1 MKQRR
6 LISFDWALKRL
17 LRSKA
22 NFEILE
28 GFLSELLRED
38 VLIVEILESESNK
51 ETRNDKF
58 NRVDLKIKN
67 SRGEMIIVELQ
78 YEREWDYLQRL
89 LFSTAKTI
97 TEHMTEGMTYANVV
111 KVITISI
118 LYFDLGRGSDYIYVG
133 NTTFRGLHTREELG
147 LDEGQKALFQRPSI
161 AALFPEHYLIKVRNF
176 DDIARDTLDEWV
188 YFLKNS
194 DIRDDFTARGLKKAK
209 ERLDVLQLPESER
222 KAYERYQEDL
232 HDQASFVFSTYGA
245 GKWEERLEGLQ
256 EGRQEG
262 EQIGELKGKT
272 EMLTRLLQ
280 RRFGGVP
287 DWAGEKMANAEL
299 SDLEAWSLRNFDARS
314 LDDVFSDKG

>member
-1 MKQRR
+1 MTQRR

-28 GFLSELLRED
+28 GFLSELLREE
-38 VLIVEILESESNK
+38 VFIVELLESESNR

-67 SRGEMIIVELQ
+67 TREEIIIVELQ

-97 TEHMTEGMTYANVV
+97 TEHMTEGMSYANIV

-194 DIRDDFTARGLKKAK
+194 DIRDEFTARGLKKAK
-209 ERLDVLQLPESER
+209 ERLDVLQLPETER

-232 HDQASFVFSTYGA
+232 HDQASFVLSTYGV
-245 GKWEERLEGLQ
+245 GKW
-256 EGRQEG
+256 EG
-262 EQIGELKGKT
+262 EQIGEKRGEKKGELKGKT
-272 EMLTRLLQ
+272 EMLTRQLQ
-280 RRFGGVP
+280 RCFGNVP
-287 DWAGEKMANAEL
+287 EWAREKMANAEL
-299 SDLEAWSLRNFDARS
+299 SALEAWSLRIFDAQS

>member
-1 MKQRR
+1 MTQRR

-28 GFLSELLRED
+28 GFLSELLREE

-67 SRGEMIIVELQ
+67 TREEIIIVELQ

-97 TEHMTEGMTYANVV
+97 TEHMTEGRSYASVI

-133 NTTFRGLHTREELG
+133 NTSFRGLHTREELG

-176 DDIARDTLDEWV
+176 DDIARDALDEWV

-209 ERLDVLQLPESER
+209 ERLDVLQLPETER
-222 KAYERYQEDL
+222 KAYERYQEEL
-232 HDQASFVFSTYGA
+232 HDQASFVLSTYGA
-245 GKWEERLEGLQ
+245 GKWE
-256 EGRQEG
+256 GRQEG
-262 EQIGELKGKT
+262 EQIGEKRGEKKGELKGKT

-280 RRFGGVP
+280 RRFGNVP
-287 DWAGEKMANAEL
+287 NWASEKMANAEL
-299 SDLEAWSLRNFDARS
+299 SDLEAWSLRIFDAQS
-314 LDDVFSDKG
+314 LDDVFSDTT

>member
-38 VLIVEILESESNK
+38 VRIVELLESESNQ
-51 ETRNDKF
+51 ESRNDKF

-67 SRGEMIIVELQ
+67 TRDEIVIVELQ

-89 LFSTAKTI
+89 LFSTAKAI
-97 TEHMTEGMTYANVV
+97 TEHMTEGKPYASVV

-133 NTTFRGLHTREELG
+133 NTSFRGVHTQEELA
-147 LDEGQKALFQRPSI
+147 LDEGQKALFQRPSV
-161 AALFPEHYLIKVRNF
+161 AAIFPEHYLIKVKNF
-176 DDIARDTLDEWV
+176 DDVARDTLDEWV

-194 DIRDDFTARGLKKAK
+194 DIRDEFTARGLKKAK
-209 ERLDVLQLPESER
+209 EKLDVLQLPETER
-222 KAYERYQEDL
+222 KAYERYQEEL
-232 HDQASFVFSTYGA
+232 HDQASFVLSTYGA
-245 GKWEERLEGLQ
+245 GKWEGEQIGELR
-256 EGRQEG
+256 GRHEG
-262 EQIGELKGKT
+262 EQIGEAKI
-272 EMLTRLLQ
+272 LTRQLQ
-280 RRFGGVP
+280 RRFGTVP
-287 DWAGEKMANAEL
+287 DWAHEKTAKADL
-299 SDLEAWSLRNFDARS
+299 SSLEEWSLRIFDAQS
-314 LDDVFSDKG
+314 LDDVFSDTG

>member
-28 GFLSELLRED
+28 GFLSELLHED
-38 VLIVEILESESNK
+38 VRIVEILESESNR

-67 SRGEMIIVELQ
+67 TRDEIVIVELQ

-97 TEHMTEGMTYANVV
+97 TEHMAEGKPYASVV
-111 KVITISI
+111 KIITISI

-133 NTTFRGLHTREELG
+133 NTSFRGMHTREELA
-147 LDEGQKALFQRPSI
+147 LDEGQKALFQRPSV
-161 AALFPEHYLIKVRNF
+161 AAMFPEHYLIKVKNF
-176 DDIARDTLDEWV
+176 DDVARDTLDEWV

-194 DIRDDFTARGLKKAK
+194 AIRDEFTARGLKKAK
-209 ERLDVLQLPESER
+209 EQLDVLQLPEAER
-222 KAYERYQEDL
+222 KAYEYYQEEL
-232 HDQASFVFSTYGA
+232 HDQASFVLSTYGA
-245 GKWEERLEGLQ
+245 GKWEGEQIGEQR
-256 EGRQEG
+256 GRQEG
-262 EQIGELKGKT
+262 EQKGEAKILI
-272 EMLTRLLQ
+272 RQLQ
-280 RRFGGVP
+280 RRFGTLP
-287 DWAGEKMANAEL
+287 DWASEKIAKADQPL
-299 SDLEAWSLRNFDARS
+299 LENWSLRIFDAQS
-314 LDDVFSDKG
+314 LEDIFSDKV

>member
-1 MKQRR
+1 MKQRQ

-38 VLIVEILESESNK
+38 VRIVEILESESNK

-67 SRGEMIIVELQ
+67 TQDEIIIVELQ

-97 TEHMTEGMTYANVV
+97 TEHMTEGKPYASVV

-118 LYFDLGRGSDYIYVG
+118 LYFDLGRGSDYVYVG
-133 NTTFRGLHTREELG
+133 NTSFRGLHTLEELA
-147 LDEGQKALFQRPSI
+147 LDEGQKALFQRPSV
-161 AALFPEHYLIKVRNF
+161 AAIFPEHYLIKVKNF
-176 DDIARDTLDEWV
+176 DDIARNTLDEWV

-194 DIRDDFTARGLKKAK
+194 DIRDNFTARGLKEAK
-209 ERLDVLQLPESER
+209 EKLDVLQLPETER
-222 KAYERYQEDL
+222 MAYERYQEEL
-232 HDQASFVFSTYGA
+232 HDQASFVLSTYGA
-245 GKWEERLEGLQ
+245 GKW

-262 EQIGELKGKT
+262 EQIGEQRGKA
-272 EMLTRLLQ
+272 EMLTSQLQ
-280 RRFGGVP
+280 RRFGNLP
-287 DWAGEKMANAEL
+287 EWANEKIAKAEP
-299 SDLEAWSLRNFDARS
+299 SSLEEWSLRIFDAQS
-314 LDDVFSDKG
+314 LDDVFSNKV

>member
-1 MKQRR
+1 
-6 LISFDWALKRL
+6 RL

-38 VLIVEILESESNK
+38 VCIIEILESESNK

-67 SRGEMIIVELQ
+67 TRDEIIIVELQ

-89 LFSTAKTI
+89 LFSTAKAI
-97 TEHMTEGMTYANVV
+97 TEHMTQGKPYASVI

-118 LYFDLGRGSDYIYVG
+118 LYFDLGHGSDYVYVG
-133 NTTFRGLHTREELG
+133 NTSFRGLHTHEELA
-147 LDEGQKALFQRPSI
+147 LDEGQKALFQRPSV
-161 AALFPEHYLIKVRNF
+161 AAIFPEHYLIKVRNF

-209 ERLDVLQLPESER
+209 EKLDVLQLPETER
-222 KAYERYQEDL
+222 KAYERYQEEL
-232 HDQASFVFSTYGA
+232 HDQASFVLSTYGA
-245 GKWEERLEGLQ
+245 GKWE
-256 EGRQEG
+256 G
-262 EQIGELKGKT
+262 EQIGEQRGEQRGEAKI
-272 EMLTRLLQ
+272 LTRQLQ
-280 RRFGGVP
+280 RRFGNLP
-287 DWAGEKMANAEL
+287 AWANEEIAKAESPL
-299 SDLEAWSLRNFDARS
+299 LEEWSLRIFDAQS
-314 LDDVFSDKG
+314 LDDVFSDKA